1 MHRLLRRRGLCAK
14 IPKMELEHDTC
25 IIACETLK
33 QELLAAMEKRGCRCP
48 VTWIDSG
55 KHAWPDKLRVSV
67 QQAIDGVPPS
77 YKTVLLLF
85 GFCGNAIVGIEAR
98 KHRLVMPKAADCIP
112 LFIGSR
118 EEREAYGAK
127 TYFFTGGYLDS
138 GGSAVSDAPR
148 IYERYGE
155 KKGLYIL
162 KKMLGHYED
171 FTVIDTGV
179 FDVDSVKAQVEDFA
193 KPLDI
198 PVKLIPGS
206 LRLFDAL
213 LAGDWRE
220 DAFLVLAPGGKI
232 TLDDSIAAGKS
243 QNTPLT

>member
-1 MHRLLRRRGLCAK
+1 MLRRLWLCAK
-14 IPKMELEHDTC
+14 IPEMEQVHDIC

-33 QELLAAMEKRGCRCP
+33 QELLAAMEKRGCRYP
-48 VTWIDSG
+48 VIWIDSG

-67 QQAIDGVPPS
+67 QQAIDDLHS
-77 YKTVLLLF
+77 SCQTVLLLF
-85 GFCGNAIVGIEAR
+85 GFCGNAMVDIQAR
-98 KHRLVMPKAADCIP
+98 NHRLVMPRAADCIP

-118 EEREAYGAK
+118 KEREAYGAR

-179 FDVDSVKAQVEDFA
+179 FDIDAVKARVEDFA

-198 PVKLIPGS
+198 PVKLIPGN
-206 LRLFDAL
+206 LILIEAL

-220 DAFLVLAPGGKI
+220 DAFLVLEPGRKI
-232 TLDDSIAAGKS
+232 TLDDSIASG
-243 QNTPLT
+243 

>member
-1 MHRLLRRRGLCAK
+1 MYPLPPAPYRLGPLCAK
-14 IPKMELEHDTC
+14 IPEMEQGHDTC
-25 IIACETLK
+25 VIACETLK
-33 QELLAAMEKRGCRCP
+33 RELLAAMEKRGCDCP
-48 VTWIDSG
+48 VTWIDAG
-55 KHAWPDKLRVSV
+55 KHALPDKLRASV
-67 QQAIDGVPPS
+67 QQAIDGLPPS

-85 GFCGNAIVGIEAR
+85 GFCGNAMVDIQAR
-98 KHRLVMPKAADCIP
+98 NHRLVMPKAADCIP

-118 EEREAYGAK
+118 KERERYGAR
-127 TYFFTGGYLDS
+127 TYFFTRGYLDS
-138 GGSAVSDAPR
+138 GGGAVSDANR

-179 FDVDSVKAQVEDFA
+179 FDVDTVKAQVEDFA

-206 LRLFDAL
+206 LRLIDAL

-220 DAFLVLAPGGKI
+220 DTFLVLAPGRKI
-232 TLDDSIAAGKS
+232 TLDDSIAAG
-243 QNTPLT
+243 